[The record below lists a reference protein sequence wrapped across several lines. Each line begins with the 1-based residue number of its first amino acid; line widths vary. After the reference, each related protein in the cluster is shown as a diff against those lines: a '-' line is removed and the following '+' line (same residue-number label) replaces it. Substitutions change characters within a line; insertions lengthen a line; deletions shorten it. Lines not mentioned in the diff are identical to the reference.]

1 MRMAQP
7 SVGEVGAARALKVID
22 LLAAEWTAAAWP
34 ITFRLATAHEL
45 DEVFLLRYR
54 TIVEEGWA
62 RAEDFPDG
70 RERDEFDDD
79 AIHIVGLDG
88 QALAATSRLVLPRAR
103 RPLPTE
109 EAFEL
114 DVPLAT
120 GLADLGRM
128 VVAPD
133 YRNGNHRIF
142 AGLLGRA
149 WLEARSCGFDGIVGS
164 ASAAVIERYEELGV
178 QVAILGPPRRH
189 WGEKRFP
196 VCLDVG
202 ATAALT

>member
-1 MRMAQP
+1 MAQP
-7 SVGEVGAARALKVID
+7 SVGEVGAAQALKVID
-22 LLAAEWTAAAWP
+22 SLAGEWTAAAWP
-34 ITFRLATAHEL
+34 IKFRLATALEL
-45 DEVFLLRYR
+45 DEVFRLRYR
-54 TIVEEGWA
+54 TIVDEGWA

-79 AIHIVGLDG
+79 AIHVVGIDG
-88 QALAATSRLVLPRAR
+88 QALAATSRLVLPLAR

-114 DVPLAT
+114 AVPLPS
-120 GLADLGRM
+120 GLVDLGRM

-149 WLEARSCGFDGIVGS
+149 WLETRAGGFDGIVGS
-164 ASAAVIERYEELGV
+164 ASVAVIERYEKLGL
-178 QVAILGPPRRH
+178 QVAILGHPRRY
-189 WGEKRFP
+189 WGEERFP

>member
-1 MRMAQP
+1 MAQP
-7 SVGEVGAARALKVID
+7 SVGEAGAAQALKVID
-22 LLAAEWTAAAWP
+22 SLATEWTEAAQP
-34 ITFRLATAHEL
+34 IQFRIATALEL
-45 DEVFLLRYR
+45 DEVFRLRYR

-79 AIHIVGLDG
+79 AIHVVGLDG
-88 QALAATSRLVLPRAR
+88 QALAATSRLVLPHAR

-114 DVPLAT
+114 AAPLPRR
-120 GLADLGRM
+120 LADLGRM

-133 YRNGNHRIF
+133 YRNGKHRIF
-142 AGLLGRA
+142 AGLLARA
-149 WLEARSCGFDGIVGS
+149 WLEARSCGFEGLVGS
-164 ASAAVIERYEELGV
+164 ASAAVIERYVKLGL
-178 QVAILGPPRRH
+178 QVTILGPARRH
-189 WGEKRFP
+189 WGEERFP
-196 VCLDVG
+196 VCLDVA